1 MMMDQK
7 QNVLVFWSFCRAL
20 LPMDLVAE
28 GIIPILIP
36 MIFGKSLW
44 KSQGDFKSN

>member
-28 GIIPILIP
+28 GIIPIVNTNDIWQE
-36 MIFGKSLW
+36 FVEKSEGL
-44 KSQGDFKSN
+44 